1 MKLVLAIINNDDCP
15 VVTEKLTEAG
25 FYTTKIAS
33 TGGFLKAGNTT
44 FISGVEDDKVDQV
57 IDVIS
62 KYSRKRYQPFAMG
75 GGVMHGAP
83 IELMST
89 GVQQV
94 LVGGATVFVLGVER
108 FEHV

>member
-1 MKLVLAIINNDDCP
+1 MKLILAIINNDDCP
-15 VVTEKLTEAG
+15 VVTEKLTDAG

-44 FISGVEDDKVDQV
+44 FISGVEDEKVN
-57 IDVIS
+57 DVLDIIS
-62 KYSRKRYQPFAMG
+62 KYSKKRYQPFAIDG
-75 GGVMHGAP
+75 GLMHGAGMDFADP
-83 IELMST
+83 

-108 FEHV
+108 FERL